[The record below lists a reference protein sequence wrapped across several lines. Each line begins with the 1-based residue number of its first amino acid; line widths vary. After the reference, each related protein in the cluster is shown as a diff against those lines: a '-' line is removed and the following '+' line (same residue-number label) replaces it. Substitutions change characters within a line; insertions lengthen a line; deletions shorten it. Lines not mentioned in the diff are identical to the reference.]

1 MHSERETLEKLSIAA
16 ADAKMSRQRK
26 QEIWIKIE
34 RESDSVTPI
43 KIKTRRGFQMFKTTA
58 AAIAMLAIVGGGI
71 GYSIHHTAP
80 TPGQNTPVTTASHG
94 KTPQPALGHIHHKST
109 SASRSRNE
117 VMVPNLIGM
126 SVQGAGSILAG
137 VGLKLVPSGT
147 KQQRFPVASHILSQG
162 VAAGTLVPRG
172 TKIHVTFGSS
182 Q

>member
-1 MHSERETLEKLSIAA
+1 
-16 ADAKMSRQRK
+16 
-26 QEIWIKIE
+26 
-34 RESDSVTPI
+34 
-43 KIKTRRGFQMFKTTA
+43 
-58 AAIAMLAIVGGGI
+58 
-71 GYSIHHTAP
+71 
-80 TPGQNTPVTTASHG
+80 
-94 KTPQPALGHIHHKST
+94 
-109 SASRSRNE
+109 
-117 VMVPNLIGM
+117 MVPNLIGM